1 MIFYFDEIIKYTKIL
16 LQKKTIYIIVIELKH
31 INTNDSKELKSASI
45 IFYVNELLVIKHI
58 F

>member
-1 MIFYFDEIIKYTKIL
+1 MIFYFDKIIKYTKIL